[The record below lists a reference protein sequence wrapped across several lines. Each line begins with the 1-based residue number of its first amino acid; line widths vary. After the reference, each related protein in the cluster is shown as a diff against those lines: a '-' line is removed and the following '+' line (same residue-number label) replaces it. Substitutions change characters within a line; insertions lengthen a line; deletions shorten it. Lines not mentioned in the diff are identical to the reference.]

1 MNSATPPVRKALILA
16 PGEGR
21 LYSMGRMRA
30 IFVADTAETDSR
42 YSVSEWWLD
51 PNTKGPGSHSHPEDH
66 VFYVLEGTVSIAIDG
81 EWSPAVRGSYAL
93 IPGGTPHYFEN
104 HGSVRCG
111 FISLNVPGGFEL
123 KLPGIVEWFA
133 ANPLGDAASPA

>member
-16 PGEGR
+16 PGQGR

-42 YSVSEWWLD
+42 YSVSEWWLE

-81 EWSPAVRGSYAL
+81 EWSRAVRGSYAL

-133 ANPLGDAASPA
+133 ANPLGDAVI

>member
-16 PGEGR
+16 PGQGR
-21 LYSMGRMRA
+21 LYSMGRLRA
-30 IFVADTAETDSR
+30 IFIADTVETDSR
-42 YSVSEWWLD
+42 YSVSEWWLE
-51 PNTKGPGSHSHPEDH
+51 PNTKGPGSHSHSEDH

-81 EWSPAVRGSYAL
+81 EWSHAVLGSYAL

-123 KLPGIVEWFA
+123 KLPGIVEWFVE
-133 ANPLGDAASPA
+133 NPLGDAVA

>member
-1 MNSATPPVRKALILA
+1 MNSATAPVRKALILA
-16 PGEGR
+16 PGQGR

-42 YSVSEWWLD
+42 YSVSEWWLE
-51 PNTKGPGSHSHPEDH
+51 PNTKGPGSHAHPEDH

-81 EWSPAVRGSYAL
+81 EWSHAVQGSYAL
-93 IPGGTPHYFEN
+93 IPGGMPHYFEN
-104 HGSVRCG
+104 HGSARCG

-133 ANPLGDAASPA
+133 ANPLGDADSPA